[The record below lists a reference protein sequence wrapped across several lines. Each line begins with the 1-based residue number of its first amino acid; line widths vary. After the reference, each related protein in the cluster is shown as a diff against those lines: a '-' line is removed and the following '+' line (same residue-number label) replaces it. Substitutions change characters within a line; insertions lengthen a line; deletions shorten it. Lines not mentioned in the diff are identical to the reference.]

1 MHVAIHGPLACG
13 PAARLQRIARPCA
26 LAAGDGHFTVAP
38 ERAWTVVDPE
48 MAARRL
54 QHWLATHGRD
64 PVLLNRLRLVPVR
77 GDEA

>member
-1 MHVAIHGPLACG
+1 MWRSMALWRVALLPGSSASR
-13 PAARLQRIARPCA
+13 ARVRWLR
-26 LAAGDGHFTVAP
+26 GDGHFTVAP